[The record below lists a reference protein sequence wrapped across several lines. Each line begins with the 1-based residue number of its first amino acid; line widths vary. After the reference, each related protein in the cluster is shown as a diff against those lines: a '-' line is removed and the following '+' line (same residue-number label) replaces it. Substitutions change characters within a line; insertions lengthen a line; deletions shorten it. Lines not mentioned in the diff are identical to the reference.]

1 MNQRVTIAS
10 VVLLWMILGVSPAS
24 SGEKDFFGKWCVDI
38 GFLSPHGY
46 GANVAIAVDIE
57 HLNGF
62 KPFAGFGF
70 NVLTGQGYSG
80 GIEYAVN
87 PRLRVSS
94 FLTIGGGK
102 EWGIKNMGWDEAS
115 QSTVP
120 ASRPKIFLL
129 GTWLDLL
136 ESDDYDLMLGV
147 AIGSANMNTLK
158 ETSDRGRFR
167 FSVSPA
173 YSFGLWF

>member
-24 SGEKDFFGKWCVDI
+24 SGEKDFFVDRCVDI

-70 NVLTGQGYSG
+70 NVLTGVGYSG

-102 EWGIKNMGWDEAS
+102 EWGIINE
-115 QSTVP
+115 P

-147 AIGSANMNTLK
+147 AIGSANMNTLR
-158 ETSDRGRFR
+158 ETSDRGGFR
-167 FSVSPA
+167 FFVSPA